1 MEGGEGGGGCALA
14 IGERKI
20 PGVVA
25 CVCVCVCGGVC
36 CTRARVKLKKSEGR
50 R

>member
-1 MEGGEGGGGCALA
+1 MEGGGGGCALA

-25 CVCVCVCGGVC
+25 CVCVCVVVC
-36 CTRARVKLKKSEGR
+36 VARAHV
-50 R
+50 

>member
-20 PGVVA
+20 PGEVA
-25 CVCVCVCGGVC
+25 CVCGMH
-36 CTRARVKLKKSEGR
+36 E
-50 R
+50 